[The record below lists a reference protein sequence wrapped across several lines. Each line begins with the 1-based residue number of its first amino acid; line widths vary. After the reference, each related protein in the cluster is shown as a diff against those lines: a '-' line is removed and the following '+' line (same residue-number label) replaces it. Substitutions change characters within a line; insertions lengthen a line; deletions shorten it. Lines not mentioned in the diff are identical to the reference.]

1 MPACLS
7 CWLAGYTVRAKH
19 THRNSCHLLDTRE
32 ARVSHAPHAHSC
44 SLKEAQVR
52 AAKPPKPPV
61 APAVHPL
68 RSRDGADAAAAA
80 AALRRSPRTCRFR
93 CYPPCLSK
101 KICCNRPSFLQVK
114 PVAFIFC
121 NSQRKKRNAVS
132 LFVGTVLGSGGAERS
147 QLAWSL
153 SSPEPCSVCSLAS
166 AELRHSFT
174 REQPLAKTCLSV
186 RRLWPGPQQRLCGVA
201 AVPAWPT
208 MYVAAAELDLA
219 RHDTLASNPRS

>member
-1 MPACLS
+1 MFA
-7 CWLAGYTVRAKH
+7 
-19 THRNSCHLLDTRE
+19 
-32 ARVSHAPHAHSC
+32 
-44 SLKEAQVR
+44 
-52 AAKPPKPPV
+52 
-61 APAVHPL
+61 PL
-68 RSRDGADAAAAA
+68 R
-80 AALRRSPRTCRFR
+80 PCRFR

-166 AELRHSFT
+166 AEPRHSFT

>member
-101 KICCNRPSFLQVK
+101 RFAATGRFSCSREQLFSTKNV
-114 PVAFIFC
+114 V
-121 NSQRKKRNAVS
+121 V
-132 LFVGTVLGSGGAERS
+132 FVGAVLGSGWAGRS
-147 QLAWSL
+147 QLVRSF
-153 SSPEPCSVCSLAS
+153 SSPEPCSLSGLAS
-166 AELRHSFT
+166 AEPRHSYLDGRPFAK
-174 REQPLAKTCLSV
+174 QPLSSLTPVSH
-186 RRLWPGPQQRLCGVA
+186 R
-201 AVPAWPT
+201 
-208 MYVAAAELDLA
+208 
-219 RHDTLASNPRS
+219 

>member
-1 MPACLS
+1 MHHTCIAQGTCPSSNRPNRVKVLGVAVALLLLAVALLSPPARAHLTPHSRRSPDWHTHDVPTHACLPVL
-7 CWLAGYTVRAKH
+7 LAGWLHGTREEH

-93 CYPPCLSK
+93 CYPPLFVQK
-101 KICCNRPSFLQVK
+101 DLLQL
-114 PVAFIFC
+114 
-121 NSQRKKRNAVS
+121 AVS
-132 LFVGTVLGSGGAERS
+132 PVHVNNFFDQKS
-147 QLAWSL
+147 
-153 SSPEPCSVCSLAS
+153 
-166 AELRHSFT
+166 
-174 REQPLAKTCLSV
+174 
-186 RRLWPGPQQRLCGVA
+186 
-201 AVPAWPT
+201 
-208 MYVAAAELDLA
+208 
-219 RHDTLASNPRS
+219 

>member
-1 MPACLS
+1 LPSSRRQRARMSRRTLVARQIGPHTTHPHMPACLS

-61 APAVHPL
+61 APAVYPL

-101 KICCNRPSFLQVK
+101 KFAATGHRFCKLSLLPSFSVT
-114 PVAFIFC
+114 V
-121 NSQRKKRNAVS
+121 NAKNAMP
-132 LFVGTVLGSGGAERS
+132 FRS
-147 QLAWSL
+147 
-153 SSPEPCSVCSLAS
+153 SLAPSS
-166 AELRHSFT
+166 ARAG
-174 REQPLAKTCLSV
+174 PSV
-186 RRLWPGPQQRLCGVA
+186 
-201 AVPAWPT
+201 
-208 MYVAAAELDLA
+208 
-219 RHDTLASNPRS
+219 ASWRGR

>member
-19 THRNSCHLLDTRE
+19 THRNSCHPLDTRE

-101 KICCNRPSFLQVK
+101 KDLLQLAVSPVHVNNFSNQKCRCVRWRRPGLWLGQLYTSI
-114 PVAFIFC
+114 A
-121 NSQRKKRNAVS
+121 SQRFAYPGGRTVVCVRCGLSPRQARDGRS
-132 LFVGTVLGSGGAERS
+132 LCWHAGGG
-147 QLAWSL
+147 
-153 SSPEPCSVCSLAS
+153 V
-166 AELRHSFT
+166 
-174 REQPLAKTCLSV
+174 
-186 RRLWPGPQQRLCGVA
+186 VA
-201 AVPAWPT
+201 APIVRNLDAGPRLVQESRGGQCRGWLAPGRFAPAWQ
-208 MYVAAAELDLA
+208 EL
-219 RHDTLASNPRS
+219 